1 MEFKILKI
9 FKGDRKFFSIV
20 FFILLL
26 IFAAGLVDPII
37 IQKKRSAWEDELRLK
52 ILEIENTSVE
62 KYRQRESNLL
72 KVKNEIGNKLHY
84 TLSGDSYNY
93 GDLISLLNEE
103 SYKNFSL
110 EVVAPNGKIIA
121 WNKIIAIEQE
131 EIFPFVYPIDEVHF
145 LGNGLFTFLTCI
157 DTLKVQN
164 DIFYLIVSKP
174 FEKHYKLQ
182 NQYFSELSFET
193 ELSEKFSTR
202 FEILFDPFTQPPKD
216 GRIYSFNLL
225 NHKGNKIGTVSFSK
239 PLLSV
244 ELSAAKELFIK
255 IQILLIVAA
264 IFFLSIGLRK
274 EFAKINFFS
283 VRLAVL
289 VVYCATVRM
298 VIYWIG
304 FPAKFIEGS
313 LVDPTYFSSAFA
325 GGLVKTP
332 VEALV
337 TNIFLLFL
345 GITIFRYIFVNYAAP
360 QNERLRLLK
369 IIIAPFLAVVLFY
382 LLRAL
387 SASVKSIV
395 FDSTIRYFKEPD
407 LIPNLPSLI
416 MNLNILFIGFSC
428 LAIMIALTYIIGR
441 FLGLLSGKPKFFGYL
456 ACFILVQVACFIFF
470 EFQREPLITPFMC
483 FVFFSLIFIILYYH
497 LIKRPKIVISIIYTS
512 IAAAVITISMLS
524 YFNLELER
532 RSLKTIAYEVDR
544 SNKDLLKF
552 LINETLTNSI
562 RDERLVNS
570 FFKLNSNYDAE
581 AFILWGKSALQRE
594 SLNSMVTLLDRN
606 FKVLG
611 EFEVGY
617 DYHFDFREYFSGK
630 VISEQNV
637 QEAPE
642 KIDSSGSSFIG
653 IVPISRNN
661 RVTGYVGV
669 AAEFNIEN
677 LGASRYPVFL
687 ESNKIALGSVVDLNL
702 VKVFE
707 FVDGSLRRVYGN
719 LFPSKEQK
727 EQIFSAQFSGFN
739 DAWISLS
746 VHGEKY
752 ITYILKSA
760 EDSLEKYI
768 VVAVKEKEIA
778 WSLYNFFKIFIVHSL
793 FILVS
798 AFVLI
803 ILSFIKI
810 EYKFRTKLLIAF
822 LLISTIPIIALAV
835 YNREVVRDRSAN
847 AVFSELSKRADY
859 LEQHID
865 AQLLKHPERNLTA
878 AFENAGRELG
888 IDFSV
893 YMNSNQIFT
902 SQNQFY
908 QSGLLEPKLNPEAHY
923 SLSYLSYKD
932 FLLNETIENYN
943 YNAYYRKTVYNE
955 IPIIIGVND
964 ALNKIELSYSPLE
977 ADVFL
982 FGVYSF
988 AVIIIIFISTLFA
1001 NQISSP
1007 IRRLTKAT
1015 QTVAQ
1020 GDLSVNL
1027 ENNERGEL
1035 KELYD
1040 GFNVMTSELQK
1051 NQLEIAELERENAWK
1066 EMAKQVAHEIKNP
1079 LTPMKLSVQQL
1090 IAAYSDKKTDFGD
1103 LLKKLSQAVLS
1114 QIDNLNQI
1122 ATEFSSLAK
1131 MPSLHLEKFDLIPVV
1146 TDTINLFSDEKAR
1159 VIFNSSS
1166 EKLLIEGDKSQ
1177 LRRMIINLI
1186 RNSIQAEASLV
1197 QINAYPADGNVILEI
1212 SDNGT
1217 GIPPEFQTRIF
1228 ETNFT
1233 SKEKGLGLGLK
1244 LIKRFLESLGG
1255 DINLVQSSSQGTT
1268 FKIQIPTK
1276 DH

>member
-1 MEFKILKI
+1 MKFKILKI

-26 IFAAGLVDPII
+26 IFAVGLIDPII
-37 IQKKRSAWEDELRLK
+37 IQNKRSNWEDYLRSK
-52 ILEIENTSVE
+52 IFDIEKTSIE
-62 KYRQRESNLL
+62 KYTQEENELL
-72 KVKNEIGNKLHY
+72 RVKKEIGNKLNY

-93 GDLISLLNEE
+93 GELISLLNEE
-103 SYKNFSL
+103 LYKNFSL

-131 EIFPFVYPIDEVHF
+131 DIFPFVYPIDEVHF

-157 DTLKVQN
+157 DTIKVQN

-182 NQYFSELSFET
+182 NQYFSELSFES

-202 FEILFDPFTQPPKD
+202 FDILFDPFTQPPKD
-216 GRIYSFNLL
+216 GRIYSFDLL
-225 NHKGNKIGTVSFSK
+225 NHIGNKIGTISFSK

-244 ELSAAKELFIK
+244 ELSAVKELFIK
-255 IQILLIVAA
+255 IQTLLIVAA

-283 VRLAVL
+283 VRLAVF
-289 VVYCATVRM
+289 VVYCAIVRL
-298 VIYWIG
+298 IIFWIG
-304 FPAKFIEGS
+304 FPARFIDGS

-337 TNIFLLFL
+337 TNIFLLIV
-345 GITIFRYIFVNYAAP
+345 GITIFRYVFVNYAVR
-360 QNERLRLLK
+360 QNERLRWLK
-369 IIIAPFLAVVLFY
+369 IIITPFLGILLFY
-382 LLRAL
+382 TLRAL

-395 FDSTIRYFKEPD
+395 FDSSIRYFKEPD

-428 LAIMIALTYIIGR
+428 LAIMIALIYIIGR

-456 ACFILVQVACFIFF
+456 AYFILVQLACFIFF
-470 EFQREPLITPFMC
+470 EFQREPLITPLMC
-483 FVFFSLIFIILYYH
+483 FIFISIIFIILYYY
-497 LIKRPKIVISIIYTS
+497 LIKRPNIVNSIIYTS
-512 IAAAVITISMLS
+512 IAAAVITISMLN

-532 RSLKTIAYEVDR
+532 RSLKTIANEVDR

-562 RDERLVNS
+562 QDERLVNS
-570 FFKLNSNYDAE
+570 FFRLNSNYDAE

-594 SLNSMVTLLDRN
+594 SLNSMVALLDRN
-606 FKVLG
+606 FKILG

-630 VISEQNV
+630 VISEQIV
-637 QEAPE
+637 QELPE
-642 KIDSSGSSFIG
+642 KIYSSGSSFIG
-653 IVPISRNN
+653 IVPVSRNN

-677 LGASRYPVFL
+677 FDVSRYPVFL
-687 ESNKIALGSVVDLNL
+687 ESNKITLGSVVDLNL

-727 EQIFSAQFSGFN
+727 EQIFSAQLSGFN

-746 VHGEKY
+746 VYGEKY

-760 EDSLEKYI
+760 EDGLEKYI

-793 FILVS
+793 FILLS

-803 ILSFIKI
+803 ILGFIKI
-810 EYKFRTKLLIAF
+810 QYKFRTKLLIAF

-835 YNREVVRDRSAN
+835 YNREVVRERSAD
-847 AVFSELSKRADY
+847 AVFKELSKRADY

-865 AQLLKHPERNLTA
+865 AQLLKHPDRNLTA
-878 AFENAGRELG
+878 AFENASRELG

-893 YMNSNQIFT
+893 YINSNQIFT
-902 SQNQFY
+902 SQDQFY
-908 QSGLLEPKLNPEAHY
+908 KSGLLESKLNPEAHY

-932 FLLNETIENYN
+932 FLLNEKIENYY
-943 YNAYYRKTVYNE
+943 YNAYYRKTGYNA
-955 IPIIIGVND
+955 IPFIIGVND

-1027 ENNERGEL
+1027 ENDERGEL

-1051 NQLEIAELERENAWK
+1051 NQLEIAELERESAWK

-1090 IAAYSDKKTDFGD
+1090 IAAYSDKKTDFGE
-1103 LLKKLSQAVLS
+1103 LLKKLSQAVLN
-1114 QIDNLNQI
+1114 QIENLNQI

-1146 TDTINLFSDEKAR
+1146 TDTINLYSDEKAR
-1159 VIFNSSS
+1159 VAFHFSS
-1166 EKLLIEGDKSQ
+1166 EKLFIEADKSQ

-1186 RNSIQAEASLV
+1186 RNSIQAEATLV
-1197 QINAYPADGNVILEI
+1197 KINAYTADSNVILEI

-1217 GIPPEFQTRIF
+1217 GIPAEYQSRIF

-1268 FKIQIPTK
+1268 FKVHIPVK
-1276 DH
+1276 N